1 MIESMKPIEVKYIGK
16 RQPWFDRL
24 YDTGLSFVC
33 GQSRVLPWD
42 MAPKFL
48 RHSDLFEKV
57 EQSSAKPPADDDKK
71 DSKPPADDKNAK
83 DKGDKDEAPK
93 DDTQA
98 LLDEQA
104 AKNKE
109 KDDEQAEK
117 QALYD
122 QVANMD
128 KDGLK
133 DFAEINYQQ
142 KINKSK
148 SLENLRAEVTGM
160 IDQFGVV

>member
-1 MIESMKPIEVKYIGK
+1 MIESMKPVEVKYIGK
-16 RQPWFDRL
+16 LQPWFDRL

-57 EQSSAKPPADDDKK
+57 VPASDKPPADDDKK
-71 DSKPPADDKNAK
+71 DDEPPADDKAAES
-83 DKGDKDEAPK
+83 KGDKDEAPK

-109 KDDEQAEK
+109 KDDEQVEK

>member
-1 MIESMKPIEVKYIGK
+1 MSDLMKPVKVTYIGK
-16 RQPWFDRL
+16 REPWFDRL

-48 RHSDLFEKV
+48 RHADLFEEYQGK
-57 EQSSAKPPADDDKK
+57 
-71 DSKPPADDKNAK
+71 
-83 DKGDKDEAPK
+83 PK
-93 DDTQA
+93 DDEAQVDETPDDEA
-98 LLDEQA
+98 AADDTKKLLDEQA
-104 AKNKE
+104 GKDKAKNDKQVE
-109 KDDEQAEK
+109 L

-122 QVANMD
+122 QVASMD

-133 DFAEINYQQ
+133 NFAEANYQQ

-148 SLENLRAEVTGM
+148 SLDNLRAEVIGM

>member
-1 MIESMKPIEVKYIGK
+1 MIESMKPVEVKYIGK

-57 EQSSAKPPADDDKK
+57 EQASAKPPADDEKG
-71 DSKPPADDKNAK
+71 SKPPADDKNAK

>member
-1 MIESMKPIEVKYIGK
+1 MIESMKPVEVKYIGK

-48 RHSDLFEKV
+48 RHSDLFEKAV
-57 EQSSAKPPADDDKK
+57 PASDKPPADDDTK
-71 DSKPPADDKNAK
+71 DSKPPADDENAE

-109 KDDEQAEK
+109 KDDEQVEK

-142 KINKSK
+142 KINKSL
-148 SLENLRAEVTGM
+148 SLEILRAEVTGM

>member
-1 MIESMKPIEVKYIGK
+1 MIESMKPVEVKYIGK
-16 RQPWFDRL
+16 LQPWFDRL

-48 RHSDLFEKV
+48 RHSDIFERV
-57 EQSSAKPPADDDKK
+57 EQASDKPPADDDKK
-71 DSKPPADDKNAK
+71 DDEPPADDKAAEN
-83 DKGDKDEAPK
+83 KGDKDEAPK

-109 KDDEQAEK
+109 KDDEQVEK

-133 DFAEINYQQ
+133 DFAEVNYQQ

-148 SLENLRAEVTGM
+148 SVENLRAEVTGM

>member
-1 MIESMKPIEVKYIGK
+1 MIESMKPVEVKYIGK
-16 RQPWFDRL
+16 LQPWFDRL

-57 EQSSAKPPADDDKK
+57 EQASAKPPADDDKK
-71 DSKPPADDKNAK
+71 DDEPPADDKAAESESNE
-83 DKGDKDEAPK
+83 DEAPK

-109 KDDEQAEK
+109 KDDEQVEK

>member
-1 MIESMKPIEVKYIGK
+1 MIESMKPVEVKYIGK
-16 RQPWFDRL
+16 LQPWFDRL

-57 EQSSAKPPADDDKK
+57 EQASTKQPADDDKK
-71 DSKPPADDKNAK
+71 DAKPPADDKAAESESN
-83 DKGDKDEAPK
+83 KDEAPK

-109 KDDEQAEK
+109 KDDEQVEK

>member
-1 MIESMKPIEVKYIGK
+1 MSSLMQPIEVKYIGK
-16 RQPWFDRL
+16 REPWFDRL

-48 RHSDLFEKV
+48 RHTDLFEQV
-57 EQSSAKPPADDDKK
+57 MPVVDEAPADDT
-71 DSKPPADDKNAK
+71 PPTEEDQPDDQEP
-83 DKGDKDEAPK
+83 DDQEP

-104 AKNKE
+104 AKNDAK
-109 KDDEQAEK
+109 KDEQLEK

-122 QVANMD
+122 QVNNMD
-128 KDGLK
+128 KDALA

-142 KINKSK
+142 TINKRK
-148 SLENLRAEVTGM
+148 SEDNLRADVIAM
-160 IDQFGVV
+160 IDEFGAV

>member
-1 MIESMKPIEVKYIGK
+1 MIESMKPVEVKYIGK

-57 EQSSAKPPADDDKK
+57 EQASAKPPADDEK

-133 DFAEINYQQ
+133 DFAEVNYQQ

>member
-57 EQSSAKPPADDDKK
+57 EQASTKPPADDDKK
-71 DSKPPADDKNAK
+71 DDKPPADDKNAK

-133 DFAEINYQQ
+133 DFAEVNYQQ

>member
-1 MIESMKPIEVKYIGK
+1 MSNLMQPVEVKYIGK
-16 RQPWFDRL
+16 REPWFDRL

-48 RHSDLFEKV
+48 RHTDLFEQV
-57 EQSSAKPPADDDKK
+57 VPADDEA
-71 DSKPPADDKNAK
+71 PADDTPPAE
-83 DKGDKDEAPK
+83 DQPPAAEDEQP

-104 AKNKE
+104 AKNDAK
-109 KDDEQAEK
+109 KDEQLEK

-122 QVANMD
+122 QVNNMD
-128 KDGLK
+128 KDALS

-142 KINKSK
+142 TINKRK
-148 SLENLRAEVTGM
+148 SEDNLRADVIAM
-160 IDQFGVV
+160 IDEFGAV

>member
-1 MIESMKPIEVKYIGK
+1 MSDLMKPVKVTYIGK
-16 RQPWFDRL
+16 REPWFDRL

-48 RHSDLFEKV
+48 RHADLFE
-57 EQSSAKPPADDDKK
+57 EYQ
-71 DSKPPADDKNAK
+71 
-83 DKGDKDEAPK
+83 GEPK
-93 DDTQA
+93 DDEAQVDETTDDEA
-98 LLDEQA
+98 AADDTKKLLDEQSEKDK
-104 AKNKE
+104 AKNNKQVE
-109 KDDEQAEK
+109 L

-122 QVANMD
+122 QVASMD

-133 DFAEINYQQ
+133 NFAEANYQQ

-148 SLENLRAEVTGM
+148 SLDNLRAEVTGM

>member
-1 MIESMKPIEVKYIGK
+1 MIESMKPVEVKYIGK

-57 EQSSAKPPADDDKK
+57 EQASAKPPADDEK

-142 KINKSK
+142 KINRSK

>member
-1 MIESMKPIEVKYIGK
+1 MIESMKPVEVKYIGK

-57 EQSSAKPPADDDKK
+57 EQASAKPPADDEK

-109 KDDEQAEK
+109 KDDEQVEK

-148 SLENLRAEVTGM
+148 SLENLRAEVIGM

>member
-1 MIESMKPIEVKYIGK
+1 MSDLMKPVKVTYIGK
-16 RQPWFDRL
+16 REPWFDRL

-48 RHSDLFEKV
+48 RHADLFE
-57 EQSSAKPPADDDKK
+57 EYQDKPK
-71 DSKPPADDKNAK
+71 D
-83 DKGDKDEAPK
+83 DEAPVDETPDDETPDDEAPV
-93 DDTQA
+93 DDTKK

-104 AKNKE
+104 E
-109 KDDEQAEK
+109 KDKTKNDKQVEL

-133 DFAEINYQQ
+133 NFAEANYQQ

-148 SLENLRAEVTGM
+148 SLDNLRAEVTGM

>member
-1 MIESMKPIEVKYIGK
+1 MIESMKPVEVKYIGK
-16 RQPWFDRL
+16 LQPWFDRL

-48 RHSDLFEKV
+48 RHADLFE
-57 EQSSAKPPADDDKK
+57 EYQDKPKA
-71 DSKPPADDKNAK
+71 
-83 DKGDKDEAPK
+83 DEAPV
-93 DDTQA
+93 DDTPDDETPA
-98 LLDEQA
+98 DEAPVDDTKKLLDEQA
-104 AKNKE
+104 E
-109 KDDEQAEK
+109 KDKTKNDKQVEL